1 MPGLSAKYLNEVA
14 NAVIRHRVGYI
25 VDNFVDHVLCTAKNG
40 DFEDFLQLEENV
52 TESMANRIVE
62 QFDKVVPGTKIRY
75 DQTVNIIYVSWYLL
89 VSDETDDDIPPLV
102 PENSIW

>member
-1 MPGLSAKYLNEVA
+1 MTGLSAKYLNEVA
-14 NAVIRHRVGYI
+14 NSVIKYRVNYI

-52 TESMANRIVE
+52 TESMANRIVDRFT
-62 QFDKVVPGTKIRY
+62 QVVPGTKIKY
-75 DQTVNIIYVSWYLL
+75 DQTVNIIYLSWYLL
-89 VSDETDDDIPPLV
+89 VDDETDDELPPLV